1 MNNVGVSSQAFA
13 ANTVAP
19 VSPLGR
25 QVVGLETADTKE
37 QVFTPVEQS
46 ASADSPSNQTSQ
58 SDNAEAQQQRQRAEA
73 RVEQQK
79 QEQNQEIIRDL
90 SARDREVRAHE
101 QAHAAVGG
109 IYAGSPSYTF
119 QRGPDGVNYAVG
131 GEVPISLPQ
140 GGDPQRRIVAAEQV
154 RRAALAPAEPSGA
167 DRQIAA
173 AATRIAL
180 EARAEIALQRTEEA
194 RIEVTTDQGESETG
208 SDSEVQAVNGETS
221 SSVEADKRQQSQR
234 DAVARSLLLGEQL
247 ATVGNIERGPNV
259 GAVVDQRA

>member
-1 MNNVGVSSQAFA
+1 MNNVGASSSAF
-13 ANTVAP
+13 ANTVTP
-19 VSPLGR
+19 LSPLGR
-25 QVVGLETADTKE
+25 QVVGLETADAKE
-37 QVFTPVEQS
+37 QVFSPVEQS
-46 ASADSPSNQTSQ
+46 ADSGSVANQTSR
-58 SDNAEAQQQRQRAEA
+58 SDNAEAAQQQQIAEA
-73 RVEQQK
+73 RAEQQQQK
-79 QEQNQEIIRDL
+79 LDQEVIREL
-90 SARDREVRAHE
+90 AARDREVRAHE

-131 GEVPISLPQ
+131 GEVPITLPQ

-194 RIEVTTDQGESETG
+194 RPEETSEQNTGEAGNSSDAPPINGAG
-208 SDSEVQAVNGETS
+208 SDST
-221 SSVEADKRQQSQR
+221 EADKRQQSQR
-234 DAVARSLLLGEQL
+234 DAAARSLLLGEQL
-247 ATVGNIERGPNV
+247 ATISNIEGGPTV
-259 GAVVDQRA
+259 GAAVDQRA